1 MVEAVVAGEWA
12 ARGRRRRLRGAW
24 IPPGAQ
30 LVRCGHA
37 WSFQFARL
45 PSSSLLVLGLW
56 WEQVVEAEEEEAR
69 MGA

>member
-1 MVEAVVAGEWA
+1 MVEAVLVGEWA
-12 ARGRRRRLRGAW
+12 ARGRAW
-24 IPPGAQ
+24 IPPGTQ
-30 LVRCGHA
+30 LRRYERA